1 MVKIIK
7 GSYGRR
13 EGKNIV
19 PIYAGETVELDPE
32 QEARL
37 VKIGVA
43 EIVKPEGKTADG
55 KTPEDPAAENNDEND
70 EQPEALPEYN
80 DKMKLAELKEI
91 AEKYGVDA
99 RAMTSKKEVVEA
111 IDAARSELPSF
122 DGAGDVV
129 E

>member
-19 PIYAGETVELDPE
+19 PVYAGETVELEPE

-43 EIVKPEGKTADG
+43 EVVKPEGKTADE
-55 KTPEDPAAENNDEND
+55 TPADPTAENNDEND

-80 DKMKLAELKEI
+80 DKMKLVELKEI

>member
-7 GSYGRR
+7 GTYGRR
-13 EGKNIV
+13 KGSVIV
-19 PIYAGETVELDPE
+19 PVRAGETVELTDEQEKRLVKLGVAEYVNDSDGAPEHSSSDETDE
-32 QEARL
+32 QEAL
-37 VKIGVA
+37 
-43 EIVKPEGKTADG
+43 T
-55 KTPEDPAAENNDEND
+55 
-70 EQPEALPEYN
+70 LPEYN
-80 DKMKLAELKEI
+80 DKMKLPELKEI